1 MPEEVNLE
9 TYNADP
15 LTEDVS
21 DAATEAAPKT
31 YASASLPGTLPL
43 SRRRT
48 SAPK

>member
-1 MPEEVNLE
+1 MPEEFNLE

-31 YASASLPGTLPL
+31 LSPRWTLPL
-43 SRRRT
+43 SRRPI

>member
-21 DAATEAAPKT
+21 DESTEAAPKT
-31 YASASLPGTLPL
+31 YAPL
-43 SRRRT
+43 MQPQSPRRT
-48 SAPK
+48 SAPR

>member
-21 DAATEAAPKT
+21 DEAAEAAPKT
-31 YASASLPGTLPL
+31 YATLSLPWTLPQ

-48 SAPK
+48 SAPR

>member
-1 MPEEVNLE
+1 MPEEFNLE
-9 TYNADP
+9 IYNADP

-31 YASASLPGTLPL
+31 YARAVPAWTPPL